1 MSRFN
6 GLTQL
11 FPLLAGTIPG
21 RTEQS
26 SRVGPDEIV
35 RKMRLDYLYSQK
47 DLNQKALDGVMTLFA
62 HLQRSDFSL
71 DEFMNEALNLIR
83 RRLWIREVTVALKDR
98 RDGKFRYRY
107 QAGLRR
113 EAWDAHLL
121 LEYGAEDYLDPTV
134 YKAREISKLTTLFL
148 AEDNPYG
155 KNEDG
160 TFSRPAMLES
170 KRVAL
175 EDSIEGDYFD
185 VWIMGRDREV
195 LGWVEFNG
203 TTAGKFPDTMTIK
216 WVEVISTV
224 MGTALMLSE
233 SKGFRAAAPQ

>member
-1 MSRFN
+1 M
-6 GLTQL
+6 L
-11 FPLLAGTIPG
+11 PLLVGTLPG
-21 RTEQS
+21 RPEEVPK
-26 SRVGPDEIV
+26 VGPDEIV
-35 RKMRLDYLYSQK
+35 RKIRLDYLYSQK
-47 DLNQKALDGVMTLFA
+47 DLNQKALDGIMTLFA
-62 HLQRSDFSL
+62 HMQRSDFNL

-113 EAWDAHLL
+113 EAWDAHLA
-121 LEYGAEDYLDPTV
+121 LEYNVSDYLDPTV

-160 TFSRPAMLES
+160 TFSRPSMLES
-170 KRVAL
+170 RRVTL

-195 LGWVEFNG
+195 LGWIEFNG

-216 WVEVISTV
+216 WIELMSAMV
-224 MGTALMLSE
+224 GTALMLSE
-233 SKGFRAAAPQ
+233 SKGFRTMAPQ

>member
-1 MSRFN
+1 MSRLL
-6 GLTQL
+6 GVTSL
-11 FPLLAGTIPG
+11 FPMLAGTYPG
-21 RTEQS
+21 MPQQPS
-26 SRVGPDEIV
+26 KASPDEIV
-35 RKMRLDYLYSQK
+35 RKIRLDYLYSQK
-47 DLNQKALDGVMTLFA
+47 DLNQKALDGIMTLYA
-62 HLQRSDFSL
+62 HFQKADFDL
-71 DEFMNEALNLIR
+71 DAFMNEALNLVR

-113 EAWDAHLL
+113 EAWDSHLA
-121 LEYGAEDYLDPTV
+121 LEYSASDYLDPSV

-170 KRVAL
+170 RRAGV

-185 VWIMGRDREV
+185 VWIVGRDKEV
-195 LGWVEFNG
+195 LGWIEFNG
-203 TTAGKFPDTMTIK
+203 TTAGKFPDTMTLK
-216 WVEVISTV
+216 WMELISA
-224 MGTALMLSE
+224 MMASALMLSE
-233 SKGFRAAAPQ
+233 SRALRAKVP

>member
-1 MSRFN
+1 MVRTAGRLS
-6 GLTQL
+6 L
-11 FPLLAGTIPG
+11 FPLLVGALPG
-21 RTEQS
+21 RPEQVP
-26 SRVGPDEIV
+26 RVGPDEII
-35 RKMRLDYLYSQK
+35 RKIRLDYLYSQK

-62 HLQRSDFSL
+62 HLQKSDFNL

-113 EAWDAHLL
+113 EAWDAHLV
-121 LEYGAEDYLDPTV
+121 LEYNVNSYLDPTV
-134 YKAREISKLTTLFL
+134 YKAREISKFTTLFL

-155 KNEDG
+155 KNEDS

-170 KRVAL
+170 RRVTV

-185 VWIMGRDREV
+185 VWITGRDKEV
-195 LGWVEFNG
+195 LGWIEFNG

-216 WVEVISTV
+216 WIELMSAM
-224 MGTALMLSE
+224 MGAALMLSE
-233 SKGFRAAAPQ
+233 SKGFRAAALP

>member
-1 MSRFN
+1 MVRIAGRLS
-6 GLTQL
+6 L
-11 FPLLAGTIPG
+11 FPLLVGTLPG
-21 RTEQS
+21 APEQAPK
-26 SRVGPDEIV
+26 VGPDEIV
-35 RKMRLDYLYSQK
+35 RKIRLDYLYSQK

-113 EAWDAHLL
+113 EAWDAHLV
-121 LEYGAEDYLDPTV
+121 LEYSVNDYLDPTV
-134 YKAREISKLTTLFL
+134 YKTKEISKHTTLFL

-160 TFSRPAMLES
+160 TFSRPAMLDS
-170 KRVAL
+170 RRLTV
-175 EDSIEGDYFD
+175 EDSIEGDYLD
-185 VWIMGRDREV
+185 VWIMGRDKEV
-195 LGWVEFNG
+195 LGWIELSC

-216 WVEVISTV
+216 WVELMATI

-233 SKGFRAAAPQ
+233 SKGFRAVAPQ